1 MDDRAMARRGL
12 RAFRRWSAG
21 WLELLAAVGDHF
33 TFYVR
38 SVAQLPH
45 AVVSYGRHVLRL
57 IAEISFGSAS
67 LFAGGGTIGV
77 VFAMSAVSST
87 QVGLEGYRGL
97 DLLGLTPLSGLVSAM
112 INTRELAPLVASI
125 ALAAKVG
132 TGFTAQL
139 GAMRISDEVDAL
151 ESMAVRSLPF
161 LVSTRMAAAF
171 ISVVP
176 LYVVGLSASYVATR
190 IAVVTGE
197 GQSGG
202 TYDFYFQLM
211 LSGTDVA
218 YSLVKALLFAMV
230 VTLVHCYYGYY
241 ATGGPEGVGKAA
253 GRALRTSIVS
263 ITMLDLL
270 LTLAFWGLSPSLP
283 VLGVR

>member
-1 MDDRAMARRGL
+1 MDDRAMARQGL
-12 RAFRRWSAG
+12 RAVRRWLAG

-211 LSGTDVA
+211 LNGTDVA
-218 YSLVKALLFAMV
+218 YSLVKALLFAVV

-283 VLGVR
+283 ALGVQ

>member
-1 MDDRAMARRGL
+1 MGPPPLFLRR
-12 RAFRRWSAG
+12 SMTSVIDV
-21 WLELLAAVGDHF
+21 LAALGSHF

-38 SVAQLPH
+38 AVAQLPH
-45 AVVSYGRHVLRL
+45 AVTSYGRHVLRL
-57 IAEISFGSAS
+57 VAEISFGSAS

-77 VFAMSAVSST
+77 VFAMSFVSST
-87 QVGLEGYRGL
+87 QVGLEGFRGL
-97 DLLGLTPLSGLVSAM
+97 DLLGMTPMAGLMSAM
-112 INTRELAPLVASI
+112 VNTREVAPLVASI

-171 ISVVP
+171 VSVVP

-197 GQSGG
+197 GLSGG
-202 TYDFYFQLM
+202 TYDFYFQL
-211 LSGTDVA
+211 LLNGQDVA
-218 YSLVKALLFAMV
+218 LSLSKAVIFAV
-230 VTLVHCYYGYY
+230 IVTLVHSYYGYY
-241 ATGGPEGVGKAA
+241 ASGGPEGVGKAA
-253 GRALRTSIVS
+253 GRALRSSIVL
-263 ITMLDLL
+263 ITTVDLF

-283 VLGVR
+283 ALGVQ

>member
-1 MDDRAMARRGL
+1 MHDRAVARRGP
-12 RAFRRWSAG
+12 RAFRRWWTG

-38 SVAQLPH
+38 AVAQLPH

-190 IAVVTGE
+190 VAVVTGE

-211 LSGTDVA
+211 LSGADVA
-218 YSLVKALLFAMV
+218 YSLVKAVLFAMV

-263 ITMLDLL
+263 ITMFDLL

-283 VLGVR
+283 VLGVQ

>member
-283 VLGVR
+283 ALGVQ

>member
-1 MDDRAMARRGL
+1 MDDRAARCGL
-12 RAFRRWSAG
+12 RAFRRWMTG
-21 WLELLAAVGDHF
+21 WLELLAAIGDHF

-38 SVAQLPH
+38 AVAQLPH
-45 AVVSYGRHVLRL
+45 ALVSYGRHVLRL

-77 VFAMSAVSST
+77 IFAMSAVSST

-283 VLGVR
+283 VLGVQ

>member
-1 MDDRAMARRGL
+1 MAGPPL
-12 RAFRRWSAG
+12 VVRRWAG
-21 WLELLAAVGDHF
+21 AAVDLLVTLGDHF
-33 TFYVR
+33 TFYLR
-38 SVAQLPH
+38 AVAQLPH
-45 AVVSYGRHVLRL
+45 AVAAYGRHVLRL
-57 IAEISFGSAS
+57 VAEISFGSAS

-77 VFAMSAVSST
+77 VFAMSFVSST
-87 QVGLEGYRGL
+87 QVGLEGFRGL
-97 DLLGLTPLSGLVSAM
+97 DLLGLTPMSGLMSAM
-112 INTRELAPLVASI
+112 VNTREVAPLVASI

-171 ISVVP
+171 LSVVP

-197 GQSGG
+197 GLSGG
-202 TYDFYFQLM
+202 TYDFYFQL
-211 LSGTDVA
+211 LLNGADVA
-218 YSLVKALLFAMV
+218 LSLAKAVIFAVV
-230 VTLVHCYYGYY
+230 VTLVHCYYGYH

-253 GRALRTSIVS
+253 GRALRSSIVL
-263 ITMLDLL
+263 ITLVDLL
-270 LTLAFWGLSPSLP
+270 LTLAFWGLSPALP
-283 VLGVR
+283 ALGVQ

>member
-1 MDDRAMARRGL
+1 MAGPPL
-12 RAFRRWSAG
+12 VVRRWAG
-21 WLELLAAVGDHF
+21 AAVDLLVTLGGHF
-33 TFYVR
+33 TFYLR
-38 SVAQLPH
+38 AVAQLPH
-45 AVVSYGRHVLRL
+45 AVAAYGRHVLRL
-57 IAEISFGSAS
+57 VAEISFGSAS

-77 VFAMSAVSST
+77 VFAMSFVSST
-87 QVGLEGYRGL
+87 QVGLEGFRGL
-97 DLLGLTPLSGLVSAM
+97 DLLGLTPMSGLMSAM
-112 INTRELAPLVASI
+112 VNTREVAPLVASI

-171 ISVVP
+171 LSVVP

-197 GQSGG
+197 GLSGG
-202 TYDFYFQLM
+202 TYDFYFQL
-211 LSGTDVA
+211 LLNGADVA
-218 YSLVKALLFAMV
+218 LSLAKAVIFAVV
-230 VTLVHCYYGYY
+230 VTLVHCYYGYH

-253 GRALRTSIVS
+253 GRALRSSIVL
-263 ITMLDLL
+263 ITLVDLL
-270 LTLAFWGLSPSLP
+270 LTLAFWGLSPALP
-283 VLGVR
+283 ALGVQ